1 MTNKLKE
8 KIKESFNKAEHYERS
23 AFVQKIVAQRLI
35 DRVVHIYE
43 KQKTPIRILEIG
55 CGTGLLTRHLV
66 KQFPNAEFLITD
78 IAPEMVKRA
87 QKHFSASSQK
97 IRFEIV
103 DGELFQCSEQFDLIV
118 SSMTFQWFECLPK
131 ALTNLVQCLKPGGI
145 LICSTLSD
153 QSFIEW
159 QHIYADQKKPCSLQK
174 YPSMEALQNYWPKIG
189 YGSWEEEFIVCP
201 IKDGKSF
208 LKEFHEIGAKT
219 PRQNSYPLN
228 AGTMRRLIHQFD
240 QKYNSVT
247 YHVAYGFYQRS
258 RLNGVFVTGTDTD
271 VGKTF
276 ISACLVK
283 AWSSHYWKPIQT
295 GLCCDQGDS
304 KTIYDLTSVDKDQ
317 IIPPA
322 ILLEAPL
329 SPENAAQKENQ
340 TLDIGNIALPEFL
353 ENNIIVVE
361 GAGGCMVPIAQNQ
374 QMTDLMIF
382 LGLPVIIV
390 ARTKLGTINHTL
402 LTIEHL
408 RKKNIPIFGVI
419 LNGDINP
426 DNRRAIEHH
435 GRVKILAEIPHF
447 AEANINTIS
456 HCVQL
461 IPSFEKTINA
471 NEES

>member
-1 MTNKLKE
+1 MQKRLANKPKKVLSDFYQQCGEENPVIPDDWNLERLQQGLEWLKTSNFLDKIQAMKSKLTVIASNNDPIVNIEMTKD
-8 KIKESFNKAEHYERS
+8 SFKN
-23 AFVQKIVAQRLI
+23 I
-35 DRVVHIYE
+35 DIHWFNDLTHLLPHTQINNCVSILIYE

-66 KQFPNAEFLITD
+66 KLFPNAEFLITD

-131 ALTNLVQCLKPGGI
+131 ALTNLVQCLRAGGI

-174 YPSMEALQNYWPKIG
+174 YPSIKALQNYWPKIG
-189 YGSWEEEFIVCP
+189 YGRWEEEFIVCP

-258 RLNGVFVTGTDTD
+258 RLNGSTGYSFRS
-271 VGKTF
+271 TF
-276 ISACLVK
+276 IAGECSTK
-283 AWSSHYWKPIQT
+283 RKS
-295 GLCCDQGDS
+295 
-304 KTIYDLTSVDKDQ
+304 
-317 IIPPA
+317 
-322 ILLEAPL
+322 
-329 SPENAAQKENQ
+329 
-340 TLDIGNIALPEFL
+340 NI
-353 ENNIIVVE
+353 
-361 GAGGCMVPIAQNQ
+361 
-374 QMTDLMIF
+374 
-382 LGLPVIIV
+382 
-390 ARTKLGTINHTL
+390 RY
-402 LTIEHL
+402 
-408 RKKNIPIFGVI
+408 
-419 LNGDINP
+419 
-426 DNRRAIEHH
+426 
-435 GRVKILAEIPHF
+435 
-447 AEANINTIS
+447 
-456 HCVQL
+456 
-461 IPSFEKTINA
+461 
-471 NEES
+471 